1 MSAPVVQAEGLR
13 KVYPIFRTP
22 LDLVRSHDPAG
33 GRAVVA
39 LDDVSITVDEGE
51 VIGLIGRNGAGKS
64 TLLRI
69 LAGIA
74 APTAGTVR
82 TNGSVHALLD
92 IGAGLNPF
100 ASGREN
106 VERRLAFM
114 GIPRRRIGDAVDQIV
129 DFAELDD
136 VIDEPIRTYS
146 SGMRVRLAFS
156 IVTSH
161 WPDVLLIDEVLA
173 VGDEFFADKSFRR
186 IQAMTDAGR
195 ATVVASHD
203 WLQTFRLCSRIVW
216 LDQGKVRAEGKPED
230 VLYDYVGY
238 LNAYK
243 LTNAVRLEDVAIFDR
258 EGKLTHSVVSGDQV
272 TVRVA
277 YARAV
282 AASPFAVICGWMHA
296 RTGESVFSAWSG
308 DDRFVVDSARGGGTF
323 EIEYP
328 TLPLASGE
336 YDFVLFLADA
346 AQGAFPVE
354 YYDMWGPQAGHD
366 TRIRVEGNAADSSG
380 LVRLNS
386 RWSLRSAA

>member
-1 MSAPVVQAEGLR
+1 MVQAERLR

-22 LDLVRSHDPAG
+22 LDLVRRHDPAR

-39 LDDVSITVDEGE
+39 LDDVSLHVDEGE
-51 VIGLIGRNGAGKS
+51 IVGLIGRNGAGKS

-74 APTAGTVR
+74 PPTAGTVR
-82 TNGSVHALLD
+82 TTGQVYALLD
-92 IGAGLNPF
+92 ISAGLNQF
-100 ASGREN
+100 LSGRAN
-106 VERRLAFM
+106 VEKRLAFM
-114 GIPRRRIGDAVDQIV
+114 GVPRSRIADGVEEIV

-146 SGMRVRLAFS
+146 SGMRVRLAFA
-156 IVTSH
+156 IATSH
-161 WPDVLLIDEVLA
+161 WPDILLIDEVLA

-186 IQAMTDAGR
+186 IQEMTSSGR

-216 LDQGKVRAEGKPED
+216 LDEGRVRAEGRPED
-230 VLYDYVGY
+230 LLYDYATY

-243 LTNAVRLEDVAIFDR
+243 LTGDVRLENVAVVDA
-258 EGKLTHSVVSGDQV
+258 EGLPARAVASGDSV
-272 TVRVA
+272 TVRVE
-277 YARAV
+277 YATSSV
-282 AASPFAVICGWMHA
+282 APPFAVICGWMHA
-296 RTGESVFSAWSG
+296 RTGESVFSSWSG
-308 DDRFVVDSARGGGTF
+308 DDRFVVTPEPSSGAF

-328 TLPLASGE
+328 ALPLAGGE

-346 AQGAFPVE
+346 AQGAYPVE

-366 TRIRVEGNAADSSG
+366 TRVRVEGEPADSSG
-380 LVRLNS
+380 LVRLDS
-386 RWSLRSAA
+386 TWSIRSAA

>member
-1 MSAPVVQAEGLR
+1 VVQAERLR

-22 LDLVRSHDPAG
+22 LDLVRRHDPAR

-39 LDDVSITVDEGE
+39 LDDVSLHVDEGE
-51 VIGLIGRNGAGKS
+51 IVGLIGRNGAGKS

-74 APTAGTVR
+74 PPTAGTVR
-82 TNGSVHALLD
+82 TTGQVYALLD
-92 IGAGLNPF
+92 ISAGLNQF
-100 ASGREN
+100 LSGRAN
-106 VERRLAFM
+106 VEKRLAFM
-114 GIPRRRIGDAVDQIV
+114 GVPRSRIADGVEEIV

-146 SGMRVRLAFS
+146 SGMRVRLAFA
-156 IVTSH
+156 IATSH
-161 WPDVLLIDEVLA
+161 WPDILLIDEVLA

-186 IQAMTDAGR
+186 IQEMTSSGR

-216 LDQGKVRAEGKPED
+216 LDQGRVRAEGRPED
-230 VLYDYVGY
+230 LLYDYATY

-243 LTNAVRLEDVAIFDR
+243 LTGDVRLEDVTIVDAD
-258 EGKLTHSVVSGDQV
+258 GLP
-272 TVRVA
+272 
-277 YARAV
+277 ARAV
-282 AASPFAVICGWMHA
+282 ASGDSVRVRVKYATSSGAPPFAVFCGWMHA
-296 RTGESVFSAWSG
+296 RTGESVFSSWSG
-308 DDRFVVDSARGGGTF
+308 DDRFVVTPEPSSGAF

-328 TLPLASGE
+328 ALPLAGGE

-346 AQGAFPVE
+346 AQGAYPVE

-366 TRIRVEGNAADSSG
+366 TRVRVDGEPADSSG
-380 LVRLNS
+380 LVRLDS
-386 RWSLRSAA
+386 TWSIRSAA

>member
-1 MSAPVVQAEGLR
+1 M
-13 KVYPIFRTP
+13 
-22 LDLVRSHDPAG
+22 
-33 GRAVVA
+33 A
-39 LDDVSITVDEGE
+39 LDDVSLRVDEGE
-51 VIGLIGRNGAGKS
+51 IVGLIGRNGAGKS
-64 TLLRI
+64 TLLRV

-74 APTAGTVR
+74 PPTAGTVS
-82 TNGSVHALLD
+82 TKGHVYALLD
-92 IGAGLNPF
+92 ISAGLNLF
-100 ASGREN
+100 LSGREN
-106 VERRLAFM
+106 VEKRLAFM
-114 GIPRRRIGDAVDQIV
+114 GVRRHRIPDAVEEIV
-129 DFAELDD
+129 NFAELDD

-146 SGMRVRLAFS
+146 SGMRVRLAFA

-186 IQAMTDAGR
+186 IQEMTASGR

-216 LDQGKVRAEGKPED
+216 LDQGRVRAEGRPED
-230 VLYDYVGY
+230 LLYDYATY

-243 LTNAVRLEDVAIFDR
+243 LTYDVRLEDVAIVNAEGDPVR
-258 EGKLTHSVVSGDQV
+258 EVSSGSSV
-272 TVRVA
+272 TVRVR
-277 YARAV
+277 YTTPSV
-282 AASPFAVICGWMHA
+282 APPFAVICGWMHA

-308 DDRFVVDSARGGGTF
+308 DDRFVVQPEESRGAF

-328 TLPLASGE
+328 ALPLARGE

-346 AQGAFPVE
+346 AQGAYPVE

-366 TRIRVEGNAADSSG
+366 TRVRVEGEPADGRG
-380 LVRLNS
+380 LVHLES